1 MKKFCTLLIACMLS
15 PLAMLAQQDTNDTDF
30 FQALF
35 GVDKL
40 TIVKDFIT
48 VDSENKDTFWEV
60 YEAYEA
66 DRKELRSERIAMI
79 TDYAENYSSLSNDKM
94 EELCKRSL
102 KQSKNNAKNI
112 EKYFKKLKKA
122 GGIKAAA
129 QFLQIENYFLSLS
142 KTAVYENVPFIGELE
157 TME

>member
-1 MKKFCTLLIACMLS
+1 MKKICTLIIACILS

-48 VDSENKDTFWEV
+48 VDSENKDAFWEI
-60 YEAYEA
+60 YKAYEA
-66 DRKELRSERIAMI
+66 DRKELRSERIALI
-79 TDYAENYSSLSNDKM
+79 TDYAENYTSLSNDKI

-112 EKYFKKLKKA
+112 EKNFKK
-122 GGIKAAA
+122 
-129 QFLQIENYFLSLS
+129 
-142 KTAVYENVPFIGELE
+142 
-157 TME
+157 